1 MQVGIFEARP
11 LLSVGPN
18 ENSSFHGGVCI
29 SFNGSGT
36 PQAPSKDQLLFYD
49 VSFIARWV
57 AGNV

>member
-11 LLSVGPN
+11 LLSAGPN

-36 PQAPSKDQLLFYD
+36 LQAPSKYQLLFYD
-49 VSFIARWV
+49 VSCITRWV